1 MAVLSAVL
9 CVGLTHGHYSPLSA
23 RGARTSPCGQWIV
36 AARPSLPRAAA
47 VAVETEKY
55 SREARIKEELSSPL
69 RLPRFFIYAGMLLGG
84 SASGYIA
91 FTRLLASLAGMPNVQ
106 DRGEV
111 AVNLAIDLGA
121 VALAVLLL
129 MRDLR
134 ARDEN
139 LDRITILLAEQAK
152 KRRAKSSGVAEADD
166 TDLFVGR

>member
-1 MAVLSAVL
+1 
-9 CVGLTHGHYSPLSA
+9 
-23 RGARTSPCGQWIV
+23 
-36 AARPSLPRAAA
+36 LPRAAA